1 MSTRGRDPTPR
12 GQTQLPNHGSGL
24 QAAARPG
31 ILNRRDLRQK
41 CQKSDSS
48 PGLESAGKPR
58 ASSLG
63 HPGLPC
69 GLWRM
74 TCPEVEDRPPKLLPQ
89 VSLAP
94 AVRASSPGLTRSR
107 LQLTPATS
115 PKLEQYLIVTTSDPA
130 AVSQLAAA
138 PDLASGKPC
147 EPVSKAGVRPS
158 LGLAPGR
165 GGEEDEARLLDP
177 EVLAPVLIP
186 WSRRNKEPPRR
197 SGGWSWKGGRGLAKV
212 HLNVSAGIRKITHL

>member
-69 GLWRM
+69 GLWKM

-147 EPVSKAGVRPS
+147 KAAAAASPGARNPS
-158 LGLAPGR
+158 SAPSPSAKPESVPASASPQAA
-165 GGEEDEARLLDP
+165 GEKKTKRDSLTRK
-177 EVLAPVLIP
+177 
-186 WSRRNKEPPRR
+186 SSPRC
-197 SGGWSWKGGRGLAKV
+197 
-212 HLNVSAGIRKITHL
+212 